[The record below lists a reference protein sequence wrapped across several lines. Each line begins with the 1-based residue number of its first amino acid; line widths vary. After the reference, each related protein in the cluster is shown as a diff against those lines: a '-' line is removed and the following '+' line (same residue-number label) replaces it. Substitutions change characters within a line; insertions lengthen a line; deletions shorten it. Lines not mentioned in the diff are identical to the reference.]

1 MNTVKPSLCTIISLE
16 MQILKIKKIMRI
28 EFYNIKNNTKMIRI
42 SSNEPNRIS
51 MVKVIISEIRYAFW

>member
-1 MNTVKPSLCTIISLE
+1 